1 MSQTDQA
8 QTFRALHQPGN
19 PIVLPNVGDAAM
31 AALVERAGFP
41 VVATSSAGVA
51 WAKGVPDGEVISRD
65 GMLKRVREIANAV
78 TVPVTADMETG
89 YGEAPEIVAETVN
102 LTWGVGAIGLNLEDG
117 VDHVRVIDRELGIER
132 IAAARAAS
140 SDMVINA
147 RTDVYF
153 AKEIEPEDKLAEA
166 IKRGN
171 AYLEA
176 GADCAFIIAVNDP
189 DAIQTIIN
197 EIDGPV
203 NIIGG
208 PGAIDINALTE
219 MGVSRISL
227 GGGLSRVM
235 FACVDRCLAEIK
247 DQETLAFLEGSI
259 PHPELNGL
267 MSRD

>member
-1 MSQTDQA
+1 MSQKDKA
-8 QTFRALHQPGN
+8 QTFRALHKPGS
-19 PIVLPNVGDAAM
+19 PVVLPNVGDAAM
-31 AALVERAGFP
+31 GALVERAGFP

-65 GMLKRVREIANAV
+65 GMLEGVREIASAV
-78 TVPVTADMETG
+78 SVPVTADMETG
-89 YGEAPEIVAETVN
+89 YGEAPEVVAETVN
-102 LTWGVGAIGLNLEDG
+102 LTWEAGAVGLNIEDG
-117 VDHVRVIDRELGIER
+117 VGHVRVIDRELGIER

-140 SDMVINA
+140 ADMVINA

-153 AKEIEPEDKLAEA
+153 AKEIAPEDKLAEA
-166 IKRGN
+166 ITRGN

-176 GADCAFIIAVNDP
+176 GADCAFVIAVGDP
-189 DAIQTIIN
+189 EAIQTIIT

-227 GGGLSRVM
+227 GGGLSRAM
-235 FACVDRCLAEIK
+235 FAYVDQCLAEIK
-247 DQETLAFLEGSI
+247 DHGTLEFIKGSI
-259 PHPELNGL
+259 PHPEMNGL
-267 MSRD
+267 MGRG